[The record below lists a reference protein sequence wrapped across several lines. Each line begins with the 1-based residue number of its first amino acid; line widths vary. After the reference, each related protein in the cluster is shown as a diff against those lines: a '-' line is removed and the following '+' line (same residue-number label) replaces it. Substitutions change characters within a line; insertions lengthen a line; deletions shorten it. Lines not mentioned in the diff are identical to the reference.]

1 VNRRLV
7 LTASAVALF
16 AATGAACS
24 DEGSVFSAEV
34 GQCVEEV
41 SSLVGQVSDL
51 PSVDCSDDHEGE
63 VIFLFEHEGDD
74 DDYPGG
80 DALQAEAA
88 EECEAGAF
96 EDYTGTDYA
105 TSAIFI
111 GYITPSEESWGEG
124 DRETIC
130 VGTTGETVDQ
140 SFEDNGEDFL
150 LEG

>member
-1 VNRRLV
+1 MNRRLV
-7 LTASAVALF
+7 LTTAAVALL

-80 DALQAEAA
+80 DALQAEA
-88 EECEAGAF
+88 
-96 EDYTGTDYA
+96 
-105 TSAIFI
+105 
-111 GYITPSEESWGEG
+111 
-124 DRETIC
+124 
-130 VGTTGETVDQ
+130 
-140 SFEDNGEDFL
+140 
-150 LEG
+150 